1 MIDFKSPGLLPL
13 CVVIALA
20 QPLAGNAKDL
30 YRYINEY
37 GNTVIDDR
45 IPLEYASNGYEILNE
60 EGVVTEIV
68 PRRLTGEERAQR
80 DIEVQLAEAAAVEK
94 ERLRKW
100 DESLLLRYS
109 TIEDIEA
116 ARERSLRNLRI
127 RVSILKSNTRSLK
140 AQVEHHQTVA
150 ADVERSGATVD
161 VKQLASI
168 DALQSEIGVTE
179 RSIEDRLTEIERVKG
194 EFQLDIDR
202 FERLLELVELR
213 RTLLATEQ

>member
-1 MIDFKSPGLLPL
+1 MIVFKSPGMFALCVAILLALPL
-13 CVVIALA
+13 V
-20 QPLAGNAKDL
+20 GSAKDL

-45 IPLEYASNGYEILNE
+45 IPLEYASKGYEILNE
-60 EGVVTEIV
+60 EGVITEVV
-68 PRRLTGEERAQR
+68 PRLLTEEEMTQR
-80 DIEVQLAEAAAVEK
+80 DIEVQLAEAAAIER

-116 ARERSLRNLRI
+116 ARERSLRDLRI

-140 AQVEHHQTVA
+140 QQVEHYQAVA
-150 ADVERSGATVD
+150 ADVERSGGTVD

-168 DALQSEIGVTE
+168 DELQSEIGLTE
-179 RSIEDRLTEIERVKG
+179 RAIEDRLTEIERVQA

-202 FERLLELVELR
+202 FDKLLALVALR
-213 RTLLATEQ
+213 RSLLATEQ